1 VTTIER
7 QYDLNKEILSDEVST
22 DRPVVTG
29 KLFKSYMWI
38 KDIQHIEKIS
48 KSFGKKAEYEIK
60 NILEEKC
67 HIGGLNKSDIAN
79 S

>member
-1 VTTIER
+1 
-7 QYDLNKEILSDEVST
+7 
-22 DRPVVTG
+22 
-29 KLFKSYMWI
+29 MWI

-67 HIGGLNKSDIAN
+67 HIRGLNKSDIAN